1 MVTSWHELPSPSSV
15 DIERFI
21 SWFLSDK
28 VHTIRDSMLKSVREE
43 CGLGFP
49 PAAFTTN
56 ASESLNAMLKE
67 YKKNELPLF
76 IEKVK
81 ELVNEQS
88 WEVERALIGRGKYR
102 ISEQYQFL
110 AVPESQWFLMT
121 PTERNIYPSFTQQ
134 LLRILKIDSIIL
146 IHWIVLIF
154 PQIYLVPFHMMSPVL
169 QRHWTYPSPV

>member
-1 MVTSWHELPSPSSV
+1 MFVEGLVDSENDSDFQEKVDNVVTSWRKLPSSNSA
-15 DIERFI
+15 DMEGLI
-21 SWFLSDK
+21 SWFLSHK

-56 ASESLNAMLKE
+56 ASESLNAMLKHKVD

-81 ELVNEQS
+81 ELVNEQRR
-88 WEVERALIGRGKYR
+88 EVERAVIGRGKYR

-121 PTERNIYPSFTQQ
+121 PT
-134 LLRILKIDSIIL
+134 
-146 IHWIVLIF
+146 
-154 PQIYLVPFHMMSPVL
+154 
-169 QRHWTYPSPV
+169 QRKKK

>member
-1 MVTSWHELPSPSSV
+1 
-15 DIERFI
+15 
-21 SWFLSDK
+21 
-28 VHTIRDSMLKSVREE
+28 MLKSVREE

-56 ASESLNAMLKE
+56 ASESLNAKLKHKVD

-81 ELVNEQS
+81 ELVNEQRR
-88 WEVERALIGRGKYR
+88 EVECSVIGRGKYR

-121 PTERNIYPSFTQQ
+121 PT
-134 LLRILKIDSIIL
+134 
-146 IHWIVLIF
+146 
-154 PQIYLVPFHMMSPVL
+154 
-169 QRHWTYPSPV
+169 QRKEHFIQVSHSSC

>member
-1 MVTSWHELPSPSSV
+1 
-15 DIERFI
+15 
-21 SWFLSDK
+21 
-28 VHTIRDSMLKSVREE
+28 MLKSVREE

-56 ASESLNAMLKE
+56 ASESLNAMLKHKVD

-81 ELVNEQS
+81 ELVNEQRR
-88 WEVERALIGRGKYR
+88 EVECSVIGRGKYR

-121 PTERNIYPSFTQQ
+121 PTQRKEHLSKFHTAAVKDPKDRLHYTDSLDSHMISYENIG
-134 LLRILKIDSIIL
+134 
-146 IHWIVLIF
+146 
-154 PQIYLVPFHMMSPVL
+154 FHMMSPVL
-169 QRHWTYPSPV
+169 QRNWTYPSPVYKEYGLKLRSS